1 MTSMKTAVF
10 ASMAA
15 VATAAAGDVYAG
27 YRMATVRRPRTTP
40 LDVTAV
46 WRFDVPTALQSVAN
60 AAARR

>member
-27 YRMATVRRPRTTP
+27 YRMATVRRASHDPP
-40 LDVTAV
+40 
-46 WRFDVPTALQSVAN
+46 
-60 AAARR
+60 